1 MHSFTYSL
9 HIFIFLIYKNQQM
22 KTNIKKTKER
32 NNLPIYIVFGLLF
45 SFFLGLVNS
54 PNKYKYVPQSIIPS
68 IEPVQTKIETV
79 FIEKVIEPI
88 KVKVDTTESII
99 PENDALEGVTII
111 DEDSYGKRS
120 YVYDI
125 RNMDKSALRKHLKTN
140 GFRNLENATLVQM
153 RRMWMAFHYES
164 MLMNLHLLTEFPISM
179 LYSFFII
186 EATTNGIETN
196 LWRLHANAGGLKA
209 FKGYGSVTYKT
220 YEVIRGKNVT
230 MRAKFMSAKNT
241 QEGIEAWAKVLNS
254 GRYDECKKANYK
266 LPKKQLYESICKCV
280 YESGYHTDPKYKF
293 RAQFMAEFWKFKT
306 KNLPIIIE
314 EF

>member
-1 MHSFTYSL
+1 
-9 HIFIFLIYKNQQM
+9 M

-196 LWRLHANAGGLKA
+196 LWRLHANAGGIKA
-209 FKGYGSVTYKT
+209 FKGYGYVTYKT

-306 KNLPIIIE
+306 KNLQIIIE

>member
-1 MHSFTYSL
+1 
-9 HIFIFLIYKNQQM
+9 M

-68 IEPVQTKIETV
+68 IKPAQTKIETV

-125 RNMDKSALRKHLKTN
+125 RNMDKTELRKHLKTN

-196 LWRLHANAGGLKA
+196 LWRLHANAGGMKA

-254 GRYDECKKANYK
+254 GRYYECKKANYK

>member
-1 MHSFTYSL
+1 
-9 HIFIFLIYKNQQM
+9 M

-54 PNKYKYVPQSIIPS
+54 PNKYKYTPQSIIPS

-125 RNMDKSALRKHLKTN
+125 RNMDKTELRKHLKTN

-196 LWRLHANAGGLKA
+196 LWRLHANAGGMKA

-254 GRYDECKKANYK
+254 GRYYECKKANYK

-306 KNLPIIIE
+306 QNLPIIIE

>member
-1 MHSFTYSL
+1 
-9 HIFIFLIYKNQQM
+9 M

-79 FIEKVIEPI
+79 FIEKFIEPI

-164 MLMNLHLLTEFPISM
+164 MLMNLHILTEFPISM

-196 LWRLHANAGGLKA
+196 LWRLHANAGGIKA

>member
-1 MHSFTYSL
+1 
-9 HIFIFLIYKNQQM
+9 M

-54 PNKYKYVPQSIIPS
+54 PNKFKYTPQSIIPN
-68 IEPVQTKIETV
+68 IEPAQTKIETV

-125 RNMDKSALRKHLKTN
+125 RNMDKTELRKHLKTN

-196 LWRLHANAGGLKA
+196 LWRLHANAGGMKV

-230 MRAKFMSAKNT
+230 MKAKFMSAKNT

-254 GRYDECKKANYK
+254 GRYYECKKANYK

-306 KNLPIIIE
+306 QNLPIIIE

>member
-1 MHSFTYSL
+1 
-9 HIFIFLIYKNQQM
+9 M

-54 PNKYKYVPQSIIPS
+54 PNKYKYTPQSIIPN
-68 IEPVQTKIETV
+68 IEPAQTKIETV

-88 KVKVDTTESII
+88 KVKVDTTESIV

-125 RNMDKSALRKHLKTN
+125 RNMDKNALRKHLKTN

-196 LWRLHANAGGLKA
+196 LWRLHANAGGMKA

-254 GRYDECKKANYK
+254 GRYYECKKANYK

>member
-1 MHSFTYSL
+1 MLGAITLLSL
-9 HIFIFLIYKNQQM
+9 YQVLFFYIIYKLM
-22 KTNIKKTKER
+22 KKNTLPKNNPSVAIYIALGLWGSFLLGIIYTPSKIKYEKQSY
-32 NNLPIYIVFGLLF
+32 LPII
-45 SFFLGLVNS
+45 
-54 PNKYKYVPQSIIPS
+54 Q
-68 IEPVQTKIETV
+68 QETV
-79 FIEKVIEPI
+79 FIEKVIETI

-111 DEDSYGKRS
+111 DEDAYGKRS

-125 RNMDKSALRKHLKTN
+125 QNMDKAALRKHLKTN

-196 LWRLHANAGGLKA
+196 LWRLHANAGGMKA
-209 FKGYGSVTYKT
+209 FKGYGSVTYRT

-230 MRAKFMSAKNT
+230 MKAKFMSAKNT

-254 GRYDECKKANYK
+254 GRYYECKKANYK

-306 KNLPIIIE
+306 ENLPIIIE

>member
-1 MHSFTYSL
+1 
-9 HIFIFLIYKNQQM
+9 M

-54 PNKYKYVPQSIIPS
+54 PNKYKYTPQSIIPN
-68 IEPVQTKIETV
+68 IEPAQTKIETV

-125 RNMDKSALRKHLKTN
+125 RNMDKAALRKHLKTN

-196 LWRLHANAGGLKA
+196 LWRLHANAGGMKA

-254 GRYDECKKANYK
+254 GRYYECKKANYK

>member
-1 MHSFTYSL
+1 
-9 HIFIFLIYKNQQM
+9 M

-68 IEPVQTKIETV
+68 IEPAQTKIETV

-88 KVKVDTTESII
+88 KVKVDTTETIV

-196 LWRLHANAGGLKA
+196 LWRLHANAGGMKA

-254 GRYDECKKANYK
+254 GRYYECKKANYK

-306 KNLPIIIE
+306 QNLPIIIE

>member
-1 MHSFTYSL
+1 MLGAITLLSL
-9 HIFIFLIYKNQQM
+9 YQVLFFYIIYKLM
-22 KTNIKKTKER
+22 KKNTLPKNNPSVAIYIALGLWGSFLLGIIYTPNKIKYEKQSY
-32 NNLPIYIVFGLLF
+32 LPII
-45 SFFLGLVNS
+45 
-54 PNKYKYVPQSIIPS
+54 Q
-68 IEPVQTKIETV
+68 QETV
-79 FIEKVIEPI
+79 FIEKVIETI

-111 DEDSYGKRS
+111 DEDAYGKRS

-125 RNMDKSALRKHLKTN
+125 RNMDKTALRKHLKTN

-196 LWRLHANAGGLKA
+196 LWRLHANAGGMKA
-209 FKGYGSVTYKT
+209 FKGYGSVTYRT

-230 MRAKFMSAKNT
+230 MKAKFMSAKNT

-254 GRYDECKKANYK
+254 GRYYECKKANYE

-306 KNLPIIIE
+306 ENLPIIIE

>member
-1 MHSFTYSL
+1 MLGAITLLSL
-9 HIFIFLIYKNQQM
+9 YQVLFFYIIYKLM
-22 KTNIKKTKER
+22 KKNTLPKNNPSVAIYIALGLWGSFLLGIIYTPSKIKYEKQSY
-32 NNLPIYIVFGLLF
+32 LPII
-45 SFFLGLVNS
+45 
-54 PNKYKYVPQSIIPS
+54 Q
-68 IEPVQTKIETV
+68 QETV
-79 FIEKVIEPI
+79 FIEKVIETI

-99 PENDALEGVTII
+99 PENDVIEGVTII
-111 DEDSYGKRS
+111 NEDAYGKRS

-125 RNMDKSALRKHLKTN
+125 RNMDKTALRKHLKTN
-140 GFRNLENATLVQM
+140 GFRNLEKATLVQM

-196 LWRLHANAGGLKA
+196 LWRLHANAGGMKA
-209 FKGYGSVTYKT
+209 FKGYGSVTYRT

-230 MRAKFMSAKNT
+230 MKAKFMSAKNT

-254 GRYDECKKANYK
+254 GRYYECKKANYK

-306 KNLPIIIE
+306 ENLPIIIE

>member
-1 MHSFTYSL
+1 
-9 HIFIFLIYKNQQM
+9 M

-54 PNKYKYVPQSIIPS
+54 PNKYKYTPQSIIPS

-196 LWRLHANAGGLKA
+196 LWRLHANAGGMKA

-254 GRYDECKKANYK
+254 GRYYECKKANYK

-306 KNLPIIIE
+306 QNLPIIIE